1 MCLTCQRHL
10 TRWSLPWPSARRLR
24 PCLPCR
30 PTSAPCLCDCRHCDS
45 RVTRPFS
52 RARRVTI
59 WDTDSFSCLQK
70 YPAELMTSLRANRNP
85 VRRVN
90 RFEPLKLL
98 CFDCL
103 IVPGLSISLQVAQH
117 LLFFLYAEH
126 QRFLLAYVAF
136 LLEFD
141 LPWIKVMTL
150 QVVSSIT
157 WHLTLIRLY
166 CLSFH
171 ISTSHIRNIIESYCS
186 VPLHSE
192 CFIQFPV
199 NLSMFCEPS

>member
-1 MCLTCQRHL
+1 
-10 TRWSLPWPSARRLR
+10 
-24 PCLPCR
+24 
-30 PTSAPCLCDCRHCDS
+30 
-45 RVTRPFS
+45 
-52 RARRVTI
+52 
-59 WDTDSFSCLQK
+59 
-70 YPAELMTSLRANRNP
+70 MTSLRANRNP